1 MLTDMHCKTG
11 KCRISFLLNGSA
23 RTGNALPASS
33 DEGAAP
39 RRVRNSFKGRDPR
52 ILPPS
57 LPPFLPSY
65 GTLSTPLGR
74 IFPHHRQ
81 ASKSVHEVGCKIYT
95 QSRPDFPRIN
105 VVLLIFMDH
114 DQAGKLKVREFAFVF
129 PIALPKP
136 GRVEEEINKI
146 SRTFTYHF
154 QSMTMTK
161 YCTPLSPLPP
171 TYRGIFGGC
180 FTADAAEAPVCFW
193 FLPL

>member
-1 MLTDMHCKTG
+1 MQNLFPTKRLCAHRKRFAG
-11 KCRISFLLNGSA
+11 FFGRRRRAGFGIRLKGGIR
-23 RTGNALPASS
+23 ASS
-33 DEGAAP
+33 
-39 RRVRNSFKGRDPR
+39 
-52 ILPPS
+52 LPPS
-57 LPPFLPSY
+57 LPSFLPSFLPSY

-81 ASKSVHEVGCKIYT
+81 ASKSFHEVGCEIYT

-154 QSMTMTK
+154 QSMIIARHFLKGSARVSHTQNKDDK
-161 YCTPLSPLPP
+161 YLS
-171 TYRGIFGGC
+171 
-180 FTADAAEAPVCFW
+180 
-193 FLPL
+193 

>member
-1 MLTDMHCKTG
+1 MQNLFPTKRLCAQETL
-11 KCRISFLLNGSA
+11 CRLL
-23 RTGNALPASS
+23 RTK
-33 DEGAAP
+33 AP
-39 RRVRNSFKGRDPR
+39 RRAGFGIRLKGGIRASSL
-52 ILPPS
+52 LPS
-57 LPPFLPSY
+57 LPSY

-154 QSMTMTK
+154 QSM
-161 YCTPLSPLPP
+161 L
-171 TYRGIFGGC
+171 
-180 FTADAAEAPVCFW
+180 FTDECNACPE
-193 FLPL
+193 